1 MTPPGKCDR
10 ILRYGGIAKW
20 LRQRTLTP
28 SPLVQ
33 IQLPLPKS
41 SRGAPRV
48 PLLLFDRGSK
58 DGAVACTQASWFTFT
73 ARKSASSLARRRARE
88 SSPRRIPNY
97 PKSSEKAVAPRG
109 CHCCFLIG
117 VAKTEQSLARKR
129 AGSHSPPV
137 GLRARSQDAGRV
149 NLRRRRIPN
158 YPKLSEKFVIH
169 GGSIVSYQ
177 RQKAINFCKICYC
190 IEENRVIYCCQVCP
204 DNIP

>member
-58 DGAVACTQASWFTFT
+58 DGAVACVQASWFTFPARRSASLLARRRARESSSQTNTQLPQIIRKIRGAPQVPLLLFDRGSKDGAVACMQASWFTFT
-73 ARKSASSLARRRARE
+73 ARRSVSSLARRRARE
-88 SSPRRIPNY
+88 SS
-97 PKSSEKAVAPRG
+97 
-109 CHCCFLIG
+109 
-117 VAKTEQSLARKR
+117 
-129 AGSHSPPV
+129 
-137 GLRARSQDAGRV
+137 SQT
-149 NLRRRRIPN
+149 NTQLPL
-158 YPKLSEKFVIH
+158 P
-169 GGSIVSYQ
+169 
-177 RQKAINFCKICYC
+177 
-190 IEENRVIYCCQVCP
+190 
-204 DNIP
+204 